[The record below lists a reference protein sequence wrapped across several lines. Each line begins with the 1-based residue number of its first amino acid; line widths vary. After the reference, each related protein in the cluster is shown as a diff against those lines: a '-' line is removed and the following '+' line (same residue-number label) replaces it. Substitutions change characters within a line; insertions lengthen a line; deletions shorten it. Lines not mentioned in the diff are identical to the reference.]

1 MTRKF
6 KEKIYLLQG
15 QAPAKYK
22 RDEANGKSQKCIVTI
37 DLDASV
43 GESVLDMSYPP
54 PSEGA

>member
-22 RDEANGKSQKCIVTI
+22 RDEANGKSQKYIVTI
-37 DLDASV
+37 DLDVSV
-43 GESVLDMSYPP
+43 GQLLDMSYPP
-54 PSEGA
+54 PHEAA

>member
-54 PSEGA
+54 PPEGA